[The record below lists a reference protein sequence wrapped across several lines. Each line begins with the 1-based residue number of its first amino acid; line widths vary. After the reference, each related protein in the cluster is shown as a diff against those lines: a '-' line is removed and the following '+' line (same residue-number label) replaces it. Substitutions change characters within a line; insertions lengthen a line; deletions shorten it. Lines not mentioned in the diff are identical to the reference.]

1 MTALGAPQAW
11 PQYPDSLNARPGL
24 ASGAGL
30 LTLQVPGLERELHD
44 QGPPKDG
51 CNQPALA
58 QAYQELGLEA
68 RGLSED
74 LGARSEEI
82 NPQTLHALSQ
92 GEPVRSAVKVRS

>member
-1 MTALGAPQAW
+1 MTALGAPQTW
-11 PQYPDSLNARPGL
+11 PRHPDSLDARPGL
-24 ASGAGL
+24 AGGTGL
-30 LTLQVPGLERELHD
+30 LPLKVPGLERELHD

-51 CNQPALA
+51 CNQPALT

-74 LGARSEEI
+74 LRARGEEI
-82 NPQTLHALSQ
+82 NPQTLHALGP